1 MDPKARSEAPE
12 STCVTQGQV
21 SDADDPEL
29 EPSENG
35 LWAADEVARPLGGLP
50 RSKITGRHDAGSGAN
65 ETEDGLTSAEEALR
79 CGAEDMPTG
88 APEPSVEE
96 VPVFDR
102 ADTLSKI

>member
-1 MDPKARSEAPE
+1 MTRKSRMDPKARTEAPE
-12 STCVTQGQV
+12 STYVTQGHV

-79 CGAEDMPTG
+79 RGAED
-88 APEPSVEE
+88 
-96 VPVFDR
+96 
-102 ADTLSKI
+102 ADWSTRTFSRRGSRI